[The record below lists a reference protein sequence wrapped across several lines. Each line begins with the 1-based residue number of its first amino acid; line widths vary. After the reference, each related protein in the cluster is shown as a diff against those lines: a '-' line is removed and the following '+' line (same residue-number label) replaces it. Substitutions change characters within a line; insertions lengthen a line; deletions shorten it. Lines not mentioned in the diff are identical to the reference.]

1 MRLLGVRIPTVESL
15 IGPINHGCAGE
26 TPSFPMGI
34 RRRIKPKPRR
44 LGWVGMALRYV
55 LRFPVSAILDKPDGE
70 QVSVNISAGVVLRES
85 PALSA
90 TLLGSVGVYWEGRPY
105 SVALNDLL
113 KKADRVETAGASQS
127 QHFGERK

>member
-15 IGPINHGCAGE
+15 IGPINHGCTGE
-26 TPSFPMGI
+26 TPSFRWASGVELSKAAP
-34 RRRIKPKPRR
+34 
-44 LGWVGMALRYV
+44 LGMVGMALRYV

-70 QVSVNISAGVVLRES
+70 QVSVNIPAGVVLRES

-90 TLLGSVGVYWEGRPY
+90 TLLGSVGVYWEGRHY

-113 KKADRVETAGASQS
+113 KKADRVETARALQL
-127 QHFGERK
+127 QHFAERK